1 MNNALAQNN
10 KFTKDIEKAI
20 SGNKFEVYR
29 NNHFEVII
37 SDENGKEYDDLR
49 LYAESV
55 DVNLYSTVI
64 QLNVFVTAGILD
76 TIANLR
82 PKQKLHIKYILISPD
97 GNSKFLA
104 YDGNVC
110 LQGIKFHS
118 DYNASTNAKITICL
132 CNSVIK
138 SCICS

>member
-10 KFTKDIEKAI
+10 KLTKDLEKAI
-20 SGNKFEVYR
+20 SENKFEVYR

-49 LYAESV
+49 LCAESV

-64 QLNVFVTAGILD
+64 QLNVFVTAGVLD

>member
-1 MNNALAQNN
+1 MNNALTQTN
-10 KFTKDIEKAI
+10 KFTKDLEKVI
-20 SGNKFEVYR
+20 SENKFEVYR
-29 NNHFEVII
+29 SNHFEII
-37 SDENGKEYDDLR
+37 VSDDNGEEYDDLR
-49 LYAESV
+49 LCTESV

-64 QLNVFVTAGILD
+64 QLNVFVTDRVLD
-76 TIANLR
+76 TVSKLR
-82 PKQKLHIKYILISPD
+82 PKQRLHFKYILISPD

-110 LQGIKFHS
+110 LQDIKFHS